1 MSFFVCLKSCF
12 LFLLCSQIKILLIF
26 GFGGWWWCWREVF
39 YIFDVPRVEG
49 INNFRWNLT
58 GGGGWGGGQENT
70 VLKGASKRYR
80 PLNLFFLGLWGIA
93 NWREKII
100 ELNKNIGT
108 ADWLSGF
115 GYAAAINSNPLFTN
129 APPAGI
135 YFFIGNRNNRAMC
148 EICSKLTIKCRHW
161 RGLSLLLNLNIF
173 HILFWC
179 CNCWLWKVNAGRVD
193 YACLE

>member
-1 MSFFVCLKSCF
+1 MSFFVCSME
-12 LFLLCSQIKILLIF
+12 SDR
-26 GFGGWWWCWREVF
+26 G
-39 YIFDVPRVEG
+39 
-49 INNFRWNLT
+49 RWM
-58 GGGGWGGGQENT
+58 GGGQENT

-80 PLNLFFLGLWGIA
+80 PLNFFFLGLWGIA

>member
-1 MSFFVCLKSCF
+1 MVL
-12 LFLLCSQIKILLIF
+12 
-26 GFGGWWWCWREVF
+26 
-39 YIFDVPRVEG
+39 
-49 INNFRWNLT
+49 
-58 GGGGWGGGQENT
+58 GGGGDVGGRCSIFSTSRGSRVSIILDGIWQGEVDGGGGQENT

-80 PLNLFFLGLWGIA
+80 PLNFFFLGLWGIA

-148 EICSKLTIKCRHW
+148 EICSKLTMKCRHW